1 MQLLDLVNVFVA
13 SGYVPC
19 KPLEAV
25 LVLVSEAI
33 CIFYKHLV
41 VVDVA
46 RALVD

>member
-25 LVLVSEAI
+25 LVLVSEAV
-33 CIFYKHLV
+33 CIFYYNLV
-41 VVDVA
+41 VVDIA
-46 RALVD
+46 RALIN